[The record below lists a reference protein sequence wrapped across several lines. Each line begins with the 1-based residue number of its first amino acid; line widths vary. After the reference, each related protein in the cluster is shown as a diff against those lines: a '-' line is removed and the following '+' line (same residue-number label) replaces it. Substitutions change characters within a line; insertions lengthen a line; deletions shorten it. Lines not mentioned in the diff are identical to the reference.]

1 MSDPIDG
8 QQIKRANKDLGRVV
22 ALAHLSDQLD
32 ETAVEQWPNIWRQAM
47 QELKAPESTRDKLA
61 NINTGM
67 QALLD
72 SYEDQLEA
80 LHSVNFGLL
89 SSRPMDMRQFNIAIR
104 RYLQLTIT
112 R

>member
-1 MSDPIDG
+1 
-8 QQIKRANKDLGRVV
+8 
-22 ALAHLSDQLD
+22 
-32 ETAVEQWPNIWRQAM
+32 
-47 QELKAPESTRDKLA
+47 
-61 NINTGM
+61 
-67 QALLD
+67 
-72 SYEDQLEA
+72 